1 MQASSEMDDDPSGWQ
16 PLPLRARKLS
26 VLLGCLLGLPV
37 GVIAYVL
44 ATTLAPASPWWLAP
58 SLALASA
65 AFGAWRGHRRWRHTR
80 WRLDASGFGLRRG
93 HLWQTEI
100 RVPQSRVQH
109 LDLQRGPLQR
119 HYHLA
124 TLVIHTAG
132 TRNSAVSVSGLD
144 AGDAERLRDILARQV
159 DDDDDADA

>member
-1 MQASSEMDDDPSGWQ
+1 MQESSEVIVDQGEWQ
-16 PLPLRARKLS
+16 SLPPRARNLS
-26 VLLGCLLGLPV
+26 VFLGTLLALPV
-37 GVIAYVL
+37 GIATFVL
-44 ATTLAPASPWWLAP
+44 ARMLAPSSAWWLAP
-58 SLALASA
+58 TLAIASA
-65 AFGAWRGHRRWRHTR
+65 VFGAWRGHRRWRHTR

-93 HLWQTEI
+93 HLWQTET

-119 HYHLA
+119 HYQLA

-132 TRNSAVSVSGLD
+132 TRNSAVSLSGLD
-144 AGDAERLRDILARQV
+144 ADDAERLRDILARQV